1 MGGLLERTALLTSAK
16 WSYLITAQTKLEKK
30 SHFLSNQSSL
40 ICLKIH

>member
-30 SHFLSNQSSL
+30 KVISSL
-40 ICLKIH
+40 INPL